1 MVRIYT
7 RGGDRGET
15 SLGDGARTPKSGA
28 RVDLYGEIDELISW
42 IGHGAAL
49 LQEKAAGDATA
60 RAIAAD
66 LVGVQNRLFSLASV
80 LAHPGRSA
88 EDTPEG
94 AGHPA
99 FDARHLELRIDALD
113 ELLPALTQFI
123 LPGGSSCSTALHL
136 ARTVCRRVERKAVAL
151 AAEEPVPERGI
162 AYLNRLSDYLFTA
175 ARAANLAV
183 GAEDRVWDQNE
194 GADG

>member
-1 MVRIYT
+1 MARIYT

-42 IGHGAAL
+42 VGHGVAL
-49 LQEKAAGDATA
+49 LREQVPEPSPLQ
-60 RAIAAD
+60 AIEAD

-80 LAHPGRSA
+80 LAHPGLSA
-88 EDTPEG
+88 VATPEG

-99 FDARHLELRIDALD
+99 FEPAHLERRIDAMD
-113 ELLPALTQFI
+113 ETLPALTHFI
-123 LPGGSSCSTALHL
+123 LPGGSACSTALHL
-136 ARTVCRRVERKAVAL
+136 ARTVCRRAERKAVAL
-151 AAEEPVPERGI
+151 AADEAVPERGI

-175 ARAANLAV
+175 ARAVNHALGVRDQA
-183 GAEDRVWDQNE
+183 WDQTE

>member
-15 SLGDGARTPKSGA
+15 SLGDGVRTPKSGA

-42 IGHGAAL
+42 IGHGAAR
-49 LQEKAAGDATA
+49 LQEAAPDEPIA
-60 RAIAAD
+60 RAVAAD
-66 LVGVQNRLFSLASV
+66 LVGVQNRLFCLASV

-88 EDTPEG
+88 QDTPEG
-94 AGHPA
+94 AAHPA
-99 FDARHLELRIDALD
+99 FDPLHLEARIDALD
-113 ELLPALTQFI
+113 ETLPPLTHFI
-123 LPGGSSCSTALHL
+123 LPGGSSCATALHL

-151 AAEEPVPERGI
+151 AAVEAVPARGI

-175 ARAANLAV
+175 SRAVNRAL
-183 GAEDRVWDQNE
+183 GAEDRAWDQTE

>member
-49 LQEKAAGDATA
+49 LQEAAPSEPTA
-60 RAIAAD
+60 QAIATD

-99 FDARHLELRIDALD
+99 FDPGHLERRIDALD
-113 ELLPALTQFI
+113 EELAPLTHFI
-123 LPGGSSCSTALHL
+123 LPGGSSCATALHL

-151 AAEEPVPERGI
+151 SVDEPVPGRGV

-175 ARAANLAV
+175 ARAANRALGAV
-183 GAEDRVWDQNE
+183 DRAWDQTE